1 MGVIPNITTESSRGH
16 ILLWKT
22 GLERMGI
29 ISTDL
34 VQHAKRCNTAP
45 VLEVALHKSVAQSG
59 DSIYDSIEQCQM
71 SITG

>member
-16 ILLWKT
+16 ILLGMS
-22 GLERMGI
+22 GLKRMDI

-45 VLEVALHKSVAQSG
+45 VLEVALHKSVA
-59 DSIYDSIEQCQM
+59 
-71 SITG
+71 

>member
-22 GLERMGI
+22 GMERMGI

-34 VQHAKRCNTAP
+34 VQHAKRYDTAP
-45 VLEVALHKSVAQSG
+45 MLEVALHKSVA
-59 DSIYDSIEQCQM
+59 
-71 SITG
+71 